1 MDGRYHVVMTL
12 ISIGLKHFL
21 IFLPPKYHL
30 LLQFENHDE
39 DQSVVVSM
47 ATDYWKILPL
57 VNNYFRT

>member
-1 MDGRYHVVMTL
+1 MDGGYHVVMTL
-12 ISIGLKHFL
+12 IFVGLKHFL

-30 LLQFENHDE
+30 LLQFENHAE

-57 VNNYFRT
+57 ANNYFRT

>member
-1 MDGRYHVVMTL
+1 MGSGYHVVMTL
-12 ISIGLKHFL
+12 ISTGLKHFL

-30 LLQFENHDE
+30 LLQLENHVE

>member
-1 MDGRYHVVMTL
+1 MDGGYHVVMTFNF
-12 ISIGLKHFL
+12 IGLKHFL